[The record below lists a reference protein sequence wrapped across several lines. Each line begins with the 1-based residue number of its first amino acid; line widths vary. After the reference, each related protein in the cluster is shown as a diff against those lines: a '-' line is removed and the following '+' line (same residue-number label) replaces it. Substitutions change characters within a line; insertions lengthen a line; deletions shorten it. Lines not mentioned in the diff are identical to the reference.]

1 MPTDSEKKPGRNA
14 AIALACLLVLFIGRV
29 AVQLWQYFWP
39 TDALPPFSA
48 WQSGALPYPALVASQ
63 IAIIAV
69 SLWTI
74 ARIADRKLG
83 RRRRIGLALLALGI
97 LYFGF
102 MAFRLVAGLTF
113 LQDSPFFG
121 VILPAIFHL
130 VLASMLII
138 VGLHLRRSVAQPA

>member
-1 MPTDSEKKPGRNA
+1 MPATSEHKPGRSA

-29 AVQLWQYFWP
+29 SAQLWQYFWP
-39 TDALPPFSA
+39 TDGLPSFSD
-48 WQSGALPYPALVASQ
+48 WQSGTLPYPVLVASQ
-63 IAIIAV
+63 FAIIAL

-74 ARIADRKLG
+74 TRMMRGKLG
-83 RRRRIGLALLALGI
+83 PHRRVGLAVLVLGI

-113 LQDSPFFG
+113 LKDSPFFG

-138 VGLHLRRSVAQPA
+138 VGLHLRRSEARQP